1 MFHTPLFPRHS
12 LISPFAFLPLFC
24 SIICLNRIPRLTPTD
39 FHVCG
44 SDIDIILP
52 TWLLFLD
59 PDPNLLSRPA
69 QIGPK
74 PSTPKNT
81 PGNSHL
87 AWNVGSAGATD
98 ATNPRK
104 NDRALRAHSSSTVL
118 MLENALAAMR
128 NDASQLPLS
137 DLIHA
142 STMIRDLENVLR
154 EKLSRSLG
162 GDEQMADS
170 TGANNR

>member
-1 MFHTPLFPRHS
+1 
-12 LISPFAFLPLFC
+12 
-24 SIICLNRIPRLTPTD
+24 
-39 FHVCG
+39 
-44 SDIDIILP
+44 
-52 TWLLFLD
+52 
-59 PDPNLLSRPA
+59 
-69 QIGPK
+69 
-74 PSTPKNT
+74 
-81 PGNSHL
+81 
-87 AWNVGSAGATD
+87 
-98 ATNPRK
+98 
-104 NDRALRAHSSSTVL
+104 